1 MGRLRFSNA
10 DGIVSNAGVIAPL
23 PTTAVGP
30 LLASGGPSLVFALTT
45 LQLLAVAVLMLGIVA
60 ALPLVVFTGF
70 ELVDA
75 CLGLGPLPFRHG
87 SRGARRGSRP

>member
-30 LLASGGPSLVFALTT
+30 LLASGGPSLV
-45 LQLLAVAVLMLGIVA
+45 
-60 ALPLVVFTGF
+60 
-70 ELVDA
+70 A

-87 SRGARRGSRP
+87 SRGARRGSWP

>member
-30 LLASGGPSLVFALTT
+30 LLASGGPSLVFGLTT
-45 LQLLAVAVLMLGIVA
+45 LAKRAGSLR
-60 ALPLVVFTGF
+60 T
-70 ELVDA
+70 D
-75 CLGLGPLPFRHG
+75 GLSVKCPG
-87 SRGARRGSRP
+87 